1 MNAGLIGRSSSP
13 ADVPRSEFW
22 TLRWKIGG
30 LRRINTAETV
40 QKSSLRTLGGMILKH
55 GGHMTALMI
64 TVCVLTACGP
74 SAQDARPGAGNSAAS
89 GPSLVTLDGSSTV
102 FPISEAV
109 AEEFQK
115 ADQNVRVTV
124 GISGTGGGFQKFC
137 RGEIDI
143 ADASRPISATEIAA
157 CEKSGIQYIELP
169 VAYDGI
175 AIAVNPKNNWAGN
188 ITVAELKTLW
198 APDAQGQVKAWSQVR
213 QGWPNRE
220 IHLFGAGVD
229 SGTYDYFTEAINGKA
244 KASRGDFT
252 SSEDDNV
259 LVQGISNDELALGFL
274 PFAYFEENA
283 ATLKL
288 VGVDDGKGS
297 GPIMPTPETIENGTY
312 RPLSRPVFIYV
323 SKQAAARA
331 EVRRFVEFYLKNAET
346 LVREVNYVSLGSAS
360 YRSSAEKLAKELAQ

>member
-1 MNAGLIGRSSSP
+1 M
-13 ADVPRSEFW
+13 V
-22 TLRWKIGG
+22 
-30 LRRINTAETV
+30 
-40 QKSSLRTLGGMILKH
+40 SLRFRHLIPLAIVALTL
-55 GGHMTALMI
+55 A
-64 TVCVLTACGP
+64 ACGP
-74 SAQDARPGAGNSAAS
+74 SAQDARTGEGGGASS

-102 FPISEAV
+102 FPLSEAV

-115 ADQNVRVTV
+115 ADKNIRVTV

-143 ADASRPISATEIAA
+143 ADASRPISATEVAA

-198 APDAQGQVKAWSQVR
+198 SPDAQGKVKTWNQVR
-213 QGWPNRE
+213 KGWPNRE
-220 IHLFGAGVD
+220 VHLFGAGVD

-274 PFAYFEENA
+274 PFAYFEENSA
-283 ATLKL
+283 KLKL
-288 VGVDDGKGS
+288 VPVDDGKADNGEGAIAP
-297 GPIMPTPETIENGTY
+297 GPDTIRTGTY
-312 RPLSRPVFIYV
+312 QPLSRPIFIYA
-323 SKQAAARA
+323 SAKAAERP
-331 EVRRFVEFYLKNAET
+331 EVQRFVEFYLKNSEA
-346 LVREVNYVSLGSAS
+346 LAREVNYVGLGANAYTMVGDRFAKRTPGSVFLGANTVGVTIDQL
-360 YRSSAEKLAKELAQ
+360 LAKEAGK

>member
-1 MNAGLIGRSSSP
+1 ML
-13 ADVPRSEFW
+13 VF
-22 TLRWKIGG
+22 TL
-30 LRRINTAETV
+30 A
-40 QKSSLRTLGGMILKH
+40 
-55 GGHMTALMI
+55 
-64 TVCVLTACGP
+64 ACGP
-74 SAQDARPGAGNSAAS
+74 SAQDARTSGSGGAAA
-89 GPSLVTLDGSSTV
+89 GPTLVTLDGSSTV

-115 ADQNVRVTV
+115 ANQGTRVTV

-143 ADASRPISATEIAA
+143 ADASRPISATEVAA

-169 VAYDGI
+169 IAYDGI

-198 APDAQGQVKAWSQVR
+198 APDAQGKVKMWSQVR
-213 QGWPNRE
+213 KGWPNRE

-259 LVQGISNDELALGFL
+259 LIQGIANDELALGFV
-274 PFAYFEENA
+274 PYAYYEGNKDK
-283 ATLKL
+283 LKL
-288 VGVDDGKGS
+288 VPVDS
-297 GPIMPTPETIENGTY
+297 GQGGAITPTPETIENGTY
-312 RPLSRPVFIYV
+312 KPLSRPVFIYV
-323 SKQAAARA
+323 SKKAAERP
-331 EVRRFVEFYLKNAET
+331 EVRKFVEFYLKNADA
-346 LVREVNYVSLGSAS
+346 LVREVNYVSLGAAN
-360 YRSSAEKLAKELAQ
+360 YSSSLEKFGAGGR